1 MVAVPLKMKFES
13 YADRGVES
21 AVELINRLS
30 PGWSRGRAW
39 ELPRDAVS
47 RRELAQEVE
56 SKISQRSVHLR
67 GQAGE
72 ELIRLAADLRSIFE
86 LMARGRQARAAALV
100 NSLLTR
106 YQAAPQLAKHDGEA
120 WHLHFHSQD
129 KEAGRAV
136 ARGAVCV
143 IALAVVI
150 GSPGGARLGVCG
162 SSHCDRVFIDTS
174 KNGSRRFC
182 SSACLSRT
190 KVAAF
195 RARRADRTAPVAIP
209 GPASAVTVASGPSG
223 LDRLRRRAGLG
234 SE

>member
-1 MVAVPLKMKFES
+1 MKFES

-21 AVELINRLS
+21 AVELVNRLS
-30 PGWSRGRAW
+30 PGWARGRSW
-39 ELPRDAVS
+39 ELPQEPAA
-47 RRELAQEVE
+47 RRELAQEIE
-56 SKISQRSVHLR
+56 AKITGGSVTLR

-72 ELIRLAADLRSIFE
+72 ELIRLAADLRSVFE
-86 LMARGRQARAAALV
+86 LMAQGRQDRAAALV

-106 YQAAPQLAKHDGEA
+106 YQAAPQLARHDGET

-136 ARGAVCV
+136 ARGAMCV

-150 GSPGGARLGVCG
+150 GSPGGARLGIC
-162 SSHCDRVFIDTS
+162 SSPHCDLAFIDTS

-182 SSACLSRT
+182 SSTCLSRT

-195 RARRADRTAPVAIP
+195 RARRADLEVPRT
-209 GPASAVTVASGPSG
+209 ASGPAAIAAE
-223 LDRLRRRAGLG
+223 LPAVATLARLRRRTRLRA
-234 SE
+234 E

>member
-1 MVAVPLKMKFES
+1 MLLVPIKMKFES

-21 AVELINRLS
+21 AVELVNRLS
-30 PGWSRGRAW
+30 PGWARGRSW
-39 ELPRDAVS
+39 ELPQEPSS
-47 RRELAQEVE
+47 RRQLAQEVE
-56 SKISQRSVHLR
+56 AKISGKAVSLK

-72 ELIRLAADLRSIFE
+72 ELIRLAADLRSVFE
-86 LMARGRQARAAALV
+86 LMAQGRPDRAAALV

-106 YQAAPQLAKHDGEA
+106 YQAAPQLARHDGES

-136 ARGAVCV
+136 ARGAMCV

-150 GSPGGARLGVCG
+150 GSPGGARLGLCG
-162 SSHCDRVFIDTS
+162 SAHCERAFIDTS

-182 SSACLSRT
+182 SSTCLSRT

-195 RARRADRTAPVAIP
+195 RARRADLKGSLAAPLPTPIP
-209 GPASAVTVASGPSG
+209 VELPGGRVLAQLEARG
-223 LDRLRRRAGLG
+223 RLRAR
-234 SE
+234 

>member
-56 SKISQRSVHLR
+56 AKTSQRSVHLR

-86 LMARGRQARAAALV
+86 LMARGRQERAAALV
-100 NSLLTR
+100 NSLLIR

-136 ARGAVCV
+136 ARAAVCV

-150 GSPGGARLGVCG
+150 GRPRLSTEPSERRAPRKFPAVALSSVPKLTAQLLVRPKLTPTIWDRFRRVAGRSFPGLGAGGA
-162 SSHCDRVFIDTS
+162 
-174 KNGSRRFC
+174 
-182 SSACLSRT
+182 
-190 KVAAF
+190 
-195 RARRADRTAPVAIP
+195 PP
-209 GPASAVTVASGPSG
+209 
-223 LDRLRRRAGLG
+223 
-234 SE
+234 